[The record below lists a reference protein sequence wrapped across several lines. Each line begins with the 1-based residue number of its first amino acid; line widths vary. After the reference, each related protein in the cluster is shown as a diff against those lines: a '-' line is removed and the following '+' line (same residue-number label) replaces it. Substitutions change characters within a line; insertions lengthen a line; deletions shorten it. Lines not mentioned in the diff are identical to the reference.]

1 MTHHQQI
8 YLVVQQLCYL
18 HKMVQFHQK
27 SGIMIQILRI
37 ITISQQ
43 RCILKTKVSKY
54 QLNGNVRM
62 ILKKKKIKIYKNYKY
77 NHKINYHINGITN
90 HQLQLIKKLIKK
102 MKRKMNNKIMNKLS
116 QKMIK
121 LNNIYNK
128 QVFKVLMELKKN
140 SKHQVNSLK
149 IYVVIMLSN
158 KHFLI
163 KTN

>member
-1 MTHHQQI
+1 M
-8 YLVVQQLCYL
+8 
-18 HKMVQFHQK
+18 F
-27 SGIMIQILRI
+27 
-37 ITISQQ
+37 
-43 RCILKTKVSKY
+43 

-62 ILKKKKIKIYKNYKY
+62 ILKKKKIKTYKNYKY

-149 IYVVIMLSN
+149 IYVVIMLYN